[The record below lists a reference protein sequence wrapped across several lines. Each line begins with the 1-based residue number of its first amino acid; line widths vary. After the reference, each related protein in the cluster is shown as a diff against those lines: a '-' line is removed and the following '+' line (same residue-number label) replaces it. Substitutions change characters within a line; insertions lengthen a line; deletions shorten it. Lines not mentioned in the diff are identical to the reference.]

1 MVKVMQNI
9 HATLKENCK
18 IANKAM
24 LCEHLDEVI
33 KEVQSMAVRCGQRK
47 DQLNTSWQPNFLRK
61 LRIDPPLRHL
71 RQTKEHFFG

>member
-33 KEVQSMAVRCGQRK
+33 KEVQSMAVRCGAK
-47 DQLNTSWQPNFLRK
+47 EGSTEHFMATNFLRK
-61 LRIDPPLRHL
+61 LRIDPPLRYL